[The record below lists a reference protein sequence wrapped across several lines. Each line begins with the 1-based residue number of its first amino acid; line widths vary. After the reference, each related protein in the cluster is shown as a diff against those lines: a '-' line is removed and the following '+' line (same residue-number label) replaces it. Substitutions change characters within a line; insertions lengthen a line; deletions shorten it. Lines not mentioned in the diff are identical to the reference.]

1 MKISHIPGAEVP
13 VKFPLT
19 IKPSTKELLDQYKKA
34 CEQSS
39 GKTVPL
45 RPLVERMLLDFMELD
60 KDFQR
65 FLREQGGHFSSEHE
79 QATHARAEPSD
90 RSSIVSM

>member
-1 MKISHIPGAEVP
+1 MKISHIPGSEVP
-13 VKFPLT
+13 VKFPLS

-34 CEQSS
+34 CEKSS

-45 RPLVERMLLDFMELD
+45 RPLVELMLLDFMEAD

-65 FLREQGGHFSSEHE
+65 FLREQTGQPARDQGPSSSV
-79 QATHARAEPSD
+79 AAD
-90 RSSIVSM
+90 RSSITSM